1 MDGEPLAAGLARK
14 VGIFRKLLIQFR
26 LGWRDL
32 ASRERDAIGKPD
44 HALGHGAQVV
54 RHIRAE
60 GDGAERR
67 PAFRLVLALPVMLED
82 ELASVTDQKRVQ
94 SAHFAVPLS
103 LRKAL
108 SHGFGWR
115 SRKGARRRDQ
125 AGPQPGQDV
134 PAMKAGRQ
142 DWRHQWFAHF
152 ALLSG
157 GCGRHRSR
165 VLYIT
170 RYHVM
175 QGTCCSTIAGMPV
188 SLKLWPVLLPGAPD
202 RQAHGTVHC
211 SAQIFSCNASLM
223 SAKSL

>member
-32 ASRERDAIGKPD
+32 ASREGDAIGKPD

-54 RHIRAE
+54 RHVRAE
-60 GDGAERR
+60 GDSAERR

-82 ELASVTDQKRVQ
+82 ELASVADQKRVQ
-94 SAHFAVPLS
+94 SAHFAVPLG

-108 SHGFGWR
+108 SHRFRWR
-115 SRKGARRRDQ
+115 SRKGARCRDQ

-142 DWRHQWFAHF
+142 DCRQWFAHF

-157 GCGRHRSR
+157 GCRRHHSR
-165 VLYIT
+165 ALYIT

-175 QGTCCSTIAGMPV
+175 QGTCCSTIAEHAGP
-188 SLKLWPVLLPGAPD
+188 SLKLWPVLFPGASD
-202 RQAHGTVHC
+202 SQAHGTVHC